1 MMGDMRKGAMMSAA
15 AALAL
20 MAGAQARAADEGQGD
35 AGEGERPIRV
45 IGHPDP
51 EGLLPD
57 QAAPKAVSAIG
68 PAFIEK
74 QAATFNAYQL
84 VNLLP
89 GANVASTDP
98 FGLSTSSSLTLRG
111 LGQDAIGVTMEG
123 APQNDIGYYVAYPA
137 QFADPE
143 NLSQVELSQ
152 GAADIASPV
161 VNAVGGLLALSLD
174 APHREFGVLADA
186 SLGSFNQRRVFAR
199 VDSGPIGKSPLRAF
213 LSYSNNRADNWRGP
227 GVDTRQHIDAKIAA
241 EWGNGNKASL
251 SVSYNDASNS
261 TYRSPTL
268 ADWQA
273 QGRGFNYAARYGANA
288 GGGDLDYW
296 KLYRQPFRNLYFA
309 APVHLVL
316 GTGLTL
322 DTTGYLQFGY
332 GNSPYGASIGPDG
345 YYPGTFQGT
354 QALAAPLRLAGLENG
369 GTVNVLGNWLGEQMR
384 AGQITRLTLARG
396 AHTLTAGVWIDY
408 GSDRVVESFT
418 PLHAN
423 GEPVDGWGH
432 DEHAVRTADGRIY
445 ALGDTKTI
453 TVAKAFFLADSIAVS
468 PRVTLDLGF
477 KGVDLLHAGRN
488 HLPGPQGTL
497 HFDSFAALPRAA
509 IHVQL
514 TDRQQVFA
522 NVTTNFRAP
531 DEYTLYDTF
540 DGYGGIASYGT
551 TALKNEYSLAQELGW
566 RWQGRNLSASATG
579 FHYAFRNR
587 LVATMANVNGALV
600 NTTIN
605 AGRQE
610 TWGVDGEVDWRPL
623 AGMSLYASA
632 EWLRARIKSDLPAD
646 GDLLPTA
653 GKVAVSSPE
662 WQFAVGGTYDDTRLF
677 GSFALKY
684 LGRQY
689 ATFMN
694 DESIPGFATL
704 DLSIGV
710 HLAGW
715 LDGKRTDLR
724 LNAINVTDPH
734 VLSGV
739 QAVTPAARDTVGRGG
754 TVIAGAAPTYY
765 IGSGR
770 AFMVT
775 LARQF

>member
-1 MMGDMRKGAMMSAA
+1 MIGTTRKRAMRGAAMALAMMAGTAAVAAHAA
-15 AALAL
+15 AAND
-20 MAGAQARAADEGQGD
+20 ADTGD
-35 AGEGERPIRV
+35 GTRPIRV

-57 QAAPKAVSAIG
+57 TDAPKAVSTIG
-68 PAFIEK
+68 AAFIEK
-74 QAATFNAYQL
+74 QAATFNAFQL
-84 VNLLP
+84 VNILP
-89 GANVASTDP
+89 GANVAGTDP

-123 APQNDIGYYVAYPA
+123 APQNDIGYYFAYPA

-143 NLSQVELSQ
+143 NVARVELSQ
-152 GAADIASPV
+152 GSADIAAPV
-161 VNAVGGLLALSLD
+161 INAVGGLLALSLD
-174 APHREFGVLADA
+174 APHRDFGVMADA
-186 SLGSFNQRRVFAR
+186 SLGSFNERRVFVR
-199 VDSGPIGKSPLRAF
+199 VDSGNLGQAPVRAF
-213 LSYSNNRADNWRGP
+213 LSYSNNSADNWRGP
-227 GVDTRQHIDAKIAA
+227 GVDKRQHIDAKIAG
-241 EWGNGNKASL
+241 EWGNGNTASL

-261 TYRSPTL
+261 TYLSPTL

-273 QGRGFNYAARYGANA
+273 QGRGFNLSASYGA
-288 GGGDLDYW
+288 GDLNYW
-296 KLYRQPFRNLYFA
+296 RLYRQPFRNLYFA

-322 DTTGYLQFGY
+322 DTTSYLQFGY
-332 GNSPYGASIGPDG
+332 GNSPYGASLGPDG
-345 YYPGTFQGT
+345 YYPGTYLGT
-354 QALAAPLRLAGLENG
+354 QALDAPLKLAGLENG

-384 AGQITRLTLARG
+384 AGQIARLTLARG
-396 AHTLTAGVWIDY
+396 AHTLTAGLWIDY

-418 PLHAN
+418 PLGAN
-423 GEPVDGWGH
+423 GDPVDGWARE
-432 DEHAVRTADGRIY
+432 EHAVRTADGRLFSI
-445 ALGDTKTI
+445 GDTKTI
-453 TVAKAFFLADSIAVS
+453 TVAKAFFLADSVALS

-488 HLPGPQGTL
+488 NLPGNQGRL

-509 IHVQL
+509 LHVRL

-522 NVTTNFRAP
+522 NITTNFRAP
-531 DEYTLYDTF
+531 DEYTLYDTY
-540 DGYGGIASYGT
+540 DGYGGIATYGT

-587 LVATMANVNGALV
+587 LVATMANVNGAMV
-600 NTTIN
+600 NTTLN

-610 TWGVDGEVDWRPL
+610 SWGVDAEVDWRPL
-623 AGMSLYASA
+623 AGMSLYASG
-632 EWLRARIKSDLPAD
+632 EWLRARIKDNLPAG
-646 GDLLPTA
+646 GDFLPTA
-653 GKVAVSSPE
+653 GKVAVSSPA
-662 WQFAVGGTYDDTRLF
+662 WQFALGGTYDDTRLF
-677 GSFALKY
+677 GSFAMKY
-684 LGRQY
+684 LGPQF

-694 DESIPGFATL
+694 DERIPGYATL

-739 QAVTPAARDTVGRGG
+739 QAVTPAARDTIGTGG
-754 TVIAGAAPTYY
+754 TLIAGAAPSYY

>member
-1 MMGDMRKGAMMSAA
+1 MIGAARKQAGIGVAVVL
-15 AALAL
+15 AALA
-20 MAGAQARAADEGQGD
+20 AGEARAADD
-35 AGEGERPIRV
+35 AADTAPRPIRV

-57 QAAPKAVSAIG
+57 QQAPKAVSTIG
-68 PAFIEK
+68 AAFIEK
-74 QAATFNAYQL
+74 QAATFNAFQL
-84 VNLLP
+84 VNILP
-89 GANVASTDP
+89 GANVAGTDP

-137 QFADPE
+137 QFADAE
-143 NLSQVELSQ
+143 NVARVDLSQ
-152 GAADIASPV
+152 GSADIAAPV

-186 SLGSFNQRRVFAR
+186 SVGSFNERRGFVR
-199 VDSGPIGKSPLRAF
+199 VDTGAIGQTPLRAF
-213 LSYSNNRADNWRGP
+213 VSYSNNRADNWRGP
-227 GVDTRQHIDAKIAA
+227 GVDKRQHIDAKIMG
-241 EWGNGNKASL
+241 EWGNGNTASL

-273 QGRGFNYAARYGANA
+273 QGRGFGYAASYAQ
-288 GGGDLDYW
+288 GGLDYW
-296 KLYRQPFRNLYFA
+296 QLYRQPFRNLYFA

-316 GTGLTL
+316 GGGLTL

-332 GNSPYGASIGPDG
+332 GNSPYGAAIGPDG
-345 YYPGTFQGT
+345 YYPGTYLGT
-354 QALAAPLRLAGLENG
+354 QALDAPLRLAGTENG
-369 GTVNVLGNWLGEQMR
+369 GTVNVLGNWLGEQRR
-384 AGQITRLTLARG
+384 AGQTARLTLARG
-396 AHTLTAGVWIDY
+396 AHTLTAGLWFDY

-418 PLHAN
+418 PLNAN
-423 GEPVDGWGH
+423 GDPVDGWGH
-432 DEHAVRTADGRIY
+432 DAQAVHTADGRLY
-445 ALGDTKTI
+445 GLANTKMI
-453 TVAKAFFLADSIAVS
+453 TVAKAFFLADSIALA

-488 HLPGPQGTL
+488 YLPGPQGLIHART
-497 HFDSFAALPRAA
+497 FAALPRAA
-509 IHVQL
+509 VHVQL
-514 TDRQQVFA
+514 GAGQQVFA

-531 DEYTLYDTF
+531 GESAYFTTF
-540 DGYGGIASYGT
+540 DGYGGFAAYGS
-551 TALKNEYSLAQELGW
+551 TAPKNEYSLAQELGW

-579 FHYAFRNR
+579 FHYLFRNR
-587 LVATMANVNGALV
+587 LVATMARVEGAGADGALV
-600 NTTIN
+600 NTTLN
-605 AGRQE
+605 GGRQE
-610 TWGVDGEVDWRPL
+610 SWGVDAEVDWRPL
-623 AGMSLYASA
+623 AGMSLYASG
-632 EWLRARIKSDLPAD
+632 EWLRARIKDDLPAD
-646 GDLLPTA
+646 GDYLPTA

-662 WQFAVGGTYDDTRLF
+662 WQFALGGTYDDTRLF

-684 LGRQY
+684 LGPQF

-694 DESIPGFATL
+694 DERMAGYATL
-704 DLSIGV
+704 DLSLGV

-724 LNAINVTDPH
+724 VNAINVTDPH

-739 QAVTPAARDTVGRGG
+739 QAATPAAHDTVGTGG
-754 TVIAGAAPTYY
+754 TLIAGSAPSYY